1 MYHFESS
8 MVFGAFIFKEFN
20 NITIKGPKKQNNSKK
35 YDPNQ
40 PSITICVCKELSLR
54 ATDV

>member
-20 NITIKGPKKQNNSKK
+20 NITIKGQKKQNNSKK

-40 PSITICVCKELSLR
+40 PSITICVCAELSLR